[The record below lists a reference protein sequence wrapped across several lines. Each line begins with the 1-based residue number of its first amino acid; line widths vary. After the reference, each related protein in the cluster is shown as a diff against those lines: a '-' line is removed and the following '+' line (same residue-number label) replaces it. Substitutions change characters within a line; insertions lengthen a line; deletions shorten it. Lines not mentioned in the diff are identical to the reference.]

1 MKYLMFV
8 MMLTGSLASF
18 ASDLDGETYFLN
30 SKEFKSM
37 PQEQQAKY
45 LKSLQKIMAVM
56 AKQTLYMASGSGKEN
71 SRLPA
76 NATGKSVDELLEAQ
90 IRKNFDMAMDSF
102 ADVSGEG
109 FSFRENQKVKTS
121 AVTSTEVQSKPL
133 PPLPPAAP
141 ASAASAPAAQK
152 PASAAAATIA
162 AKPTAA
168 ASAPSAPS
176 SAAAAAK
183 PTATAS
189 APAAPASAAKS
200 ETATAVLEKP
210 KATVSDAEAKP
221 TAAKNDKKP
230 ASKET
235 DVITETKDGKIVGGK
250 EIVNESTAS
259 KKSKRAHFRCMY
271 SGWVVEKDPC
281 KAQPTFPDSYSIKG
295 VDKAKMVCG
304 AKETMCNPTL
314 FGLRLPKECKKLSDC
329 ATDAVPL
336 CVLKGAWPT
345 EDCYNL
351 STYQDT
357 LVAAEIASS
366 DSAQYDRFT
375 QNFADLCDKDQI
387 KTNPF
392 AEPNNR
398 ANRRVSPEGVRR
410 DIEITCSWA
419 KKKMK
424 DTTEAY
430 RIASVVNGGKAPA
443 SSDKAAQPS
452 TEKPNGQK

>member
-1 MKYLMFV
+1 MFV

-18 ASDLDGETYFLN
+18 ASDFDSEIYFLN
-30 SKEFKSM
+30 SQEFKSM
-37 PQEQQAKY
+37 PAEQQAKY

-56 AKQTLYMASGSGKEN
+56 AKQTLYMASGTGKEN

-90 IRKNFDMAMDSF
+90 FRRTFDMAMDAF
-102 ADVSGEG
+102 ADVNGEG

-121 AVTSTEVQSKPL
+121 AVKSTELQSKPL

-152 PASAAAATIA
+152 PASAAAAPIA
-162 AKPTAA
+162 AKPSAT
-168 ASAPSAPS
+168 ASAPSAP
-176 SAAAAAK
+176 
-183 PTATAS
+183 
-189 APAAPASAAKS
+189 ASAAV
-200 ETATAVLEKP
+200 A
-210 KATVSDAEAKP
+210 AKP

-230 ASKET
+230 ASKDA
-235 DVITETKDGKIVGGK
+235 DVITETKDGKIIGGK
-250 EIVNESTAS
+250 EVVNESTVD
-259 KKSKRAHFRCMY
+259 KKSKRGHFRCMY

-281 KAQPTFPDSYSIKG
+281 KAQPTFPDNYSIKG

-398 ANRRVSPEGVRR
+398 SNRKATPEGVRR

-424 DTTEAY
+424 DTTEAF

-443 SSDKAAQPS
+443 S
-452 TEKPNGQK
+452 KPDDEQSKSRQKVQQ